1 MDFLDRNDLMTSYR
15 EIKDFCTSLLS
26 LKEPVRE
33 INREQSRKMWKA
45 YIDGERALN
54 TDKKELFIVEEV
66 GSIEKEHYNDRTY
79 NTLTLKVKAP
89 TLQERLTSAIKSV
102 QATKYRNPNIDFVT
116 NNKGEISF
124 VGYVDI
130 TEEILE
136 ELSNVAADNCYK
148 VAEDVKHILSGSLTL
163 KSSENLD
170 DLLESINSNLNDYDP
185 NYSYA
190 DGVYTFNNDSQAL
203 YLEELIKSDYPETL
217 TTERRTVIVA
227 SFKSKQN
234 IASIISEIKEM
245 PGVIDVLDSVSGQLL
260 IKTQGKS
267 YLNFNS
273 QAIQSIRIQV

>member
-1 MDFLDRNDLMTSYR
+1 M
-15 EIKDFCTSLLS
+15 
-26 LKEPVRE
+26 
-33 INREQSRKMWKA
+33 
-45 YIDGERALN
+45 
-54 TDKKELFIVEEV
+54 
-66 GSIEKEHYNDRTY
+66 
-79 NTLTLKVKAP
+79 
-89 TLQERLTSAIKSV
+89 TSAIKNV

-116 NNKGEISF
+116 NKKGEISF

-170 DLLESINSNLNDYDP
+170 NLLESINSNLNDYDP

-190 DGVYTFNNDSQAL
+190 DGVYTFNDDSQAL

-227 SFKSKQN
+227 SFKSNQN

-245 PGVIDVLDSVSGQLL
+245 PGVIDVLDSVSGQQD
-260 IKTQGKS
+260 I
-267 YLNFNS
+267 
-273 QAIQSIRIQV
+273 

>member
-1 MDFLDRNDLMTSYR
+1 MKLSIYVTPRQNLTEFSLSYISDEEFVVPTDPSEYKSMNLKFMAEEYINHNFMDFLDRNDLMTSYR

-66 GSIEKEHYNDRTY
+66 GTIEKEHYNNRTY

-116 NNKGEISF
+116 NKKGEISF

-190 DGVYTFNNDSQAL
+190 DGVYPFND
-203 YLEELIKSDYPETL
+203 IC
-217 TTERRTVIVA
+217 
-227 SFKSKQN
+227 
-234 IASIISEIKEM
+234 IS
-245 PGVIDVLDSVSGQLL
+245 L
-260 IKTQGKS
+260 
-267 YLNFNS
+267 
-273 QAIQSIRIQV
+273 